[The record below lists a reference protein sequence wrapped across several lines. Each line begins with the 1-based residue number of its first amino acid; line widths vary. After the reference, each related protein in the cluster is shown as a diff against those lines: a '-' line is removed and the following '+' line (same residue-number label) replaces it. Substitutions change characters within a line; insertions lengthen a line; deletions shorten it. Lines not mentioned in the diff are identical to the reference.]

1 LGLARYICIFSVT
14 DALVKDGCKL
24 FFEQVGPSN
33 SDTQPRFRDPSVHEE
48 VRKKILKV
56 VNRRYVVRSSLDIKA
71 LIKYFAVPKG
81 LDDIRIVYDA
91 TASGLNACVW
101 APSFWLPTV
110 DTLLR
115 ALDSN
120 SWMADR
126 DIGDMFLNFELHQSA
141 SWPYAGVDLTPIL
154 TEADDPKL
162 RDPHHWVRNLMGLR
176 SSPFSSIKVSLV
188 AEEVIRGD
196 RKDSTNP
203 FQWYSVKL
211 NLPGPGYDPT
221 MAWVMK
227 LREDSR
233 LASDLFTFVDDVR
246 LTGATEELTWQAG
259 HTLGAKQAYLGIQDA
274 ARKVGE
280 CSQQPRAW
288 AGAVVH
294 VVPGI
299 GVCVLTSEEKWNKLK
314 VIIEKWLSLV
324 EAGATMLNHK
334 ELLTDRGF
342 MVDVTRSYPGMV
354 PYLKG
359 FHLTIEIWQGKR
371 DAEGWK
377 LYLKSNLLQLWR
389 LIPSWVFL
397 MMRRRNWATCCEN
410 ASITL
415 CVLQ

>member
-1 LGLARYICIFSVT
+1 
-14 DALVKDGCKL
+14 
-24 FFEQVGPSN
+24 
-33 SDTQPRFRDPSVHEE
+33 
-48 VRKKILKV
+48 
-56 VNRRYVVRSSLDIKA
+56 
-71 LIKYFAVPKG
+71 
-81 LDDIRIVYDA
+81 
-91 TASGLNACVW
+91 
-101 APSFWLPTV
+101 
-110 DTLLR
+110 
-115 ALDSN
+115 
-120 SWMADR
+120 
-126 DIGDMFLNFELHQSA
+126 
-141 SWPYAGVDLTPIL
+141 
-154 TEADDPKL
+154 
-162 RDPHHWVRNLMGLR
+162 
-176 SSPFSSIKVSLV
+176 
-188 AEEVIRGD
+188 
-196 RKDSTNP
+196 
-203 FQWYSVKL
+203 
-211 NLPGPGYDPT
+211 
-221 MAWVMK
+221 MK

>member
-1 LGLARYICIFSVT
+1 
-14 DALVKDGCKL
+14 
-24 FFEQVGPSN
+24 
-33 SDTQPRFRDPSVHEE
+33 
-48 VRKKILKV
+48 
-56 VNRRYVVRSSLDIKA
+56 
-71 LIKYFAVPKG
+71 
-81 LDDIRIVYDA
+81 
-91 TASGLNACVW
+91 
-101 APSFWLPTV
+101 
-110 DTLLR
+110 
-115 ALDSN
+115 
-120 SWMADR
+120 
-126 DIGDMFLNFELHQSA
+126 
-141 SWPYAGVDLTPIL
+141 
-154 TEADDPKL
+154 
-162 RDPHHWVRNLMGLR
+162 
-176 SSPFSSIKVSLV
+176 V

-196 RKDSTNP
+196 RKDPTNP

-233 LASDLFTFVDDVR
+233 LASDLFTFVDDER
-246 LTGATEELTWQAG
+246 LTGVTEELTWQAG

-288 AGAVVH
+288 AGAVVY

-299 GVCVLTSEEKWNKLK
+299 GVCVLTSEEKWDKLK

-342 MVDVTRSYPGMV
+342 MVMSLVLILAWSHTSRDSTSLLRFGEETGMLKDGSY
-354 PYLKG
+354 L
-359 FHLTIEIWQGKR
+359 Q
-371 DAEGWK
+371 
-377 LYLKSNLLQLWR
+377 SNLLQLWR

-397 MMRRRNWATCCEN
+397 MTRRRNWATYCEN

-415 CVLQ
+415 CVLQSREKPLLLRVFFLICWRSRP